1 MGLFLIGVK
10 RDRLPI
16 LKPLFLFSAVT
27 FNLLLKRGAGN
38 QSVTTSK
45 NHKIFYEGIT
55 GSVTIITRLIASKF
69 LLRIDYK
76 KYAKGHQ
83 NPLALI
89 TDWIFI
95 LFMRFTL
102 CTFSFIQLKKIA
114 VLVNL
119 AQHAFGYYPAN
130 VRLVK

>member
-1 MGLFLIGVK
+1 LQPPVKEGGWQSIHHNKQKSQNILRGDYGL
-10 RDRLPI
+10 RH
-16 LKPLFLFSAVT
+16 
-27 FNLLLKRGAGN
+27 NH
-38 QSVTTSK
+38 
-45 NHKIFYEGIT
+45 HKIDCQQI
-55 GSVTIITRLIASKF
+55 

>member
-1 MGLFLIGVK
+1 LGLFLIGVK

-45 NHKIFYEGIT
+45 KHKIFYEGIT
-55 GSVTIITRLIASKF
+55 GSVTIISRLIASEF
-69 LLRIDYK
+69 LIRIDYK

-83 NPLALI
+83 NPLASI
-89 TDWIFI
+89 TYWICFLFI
-95 LFMRFTL
+95 RFTL
-102 CTFSFIQLKKIA
+102 VLFHLFSCKKNA
-114 VLVNL
+114 ALVNL
-119 AQHAFGYYPAN
+119 AQHAFCYYPAN